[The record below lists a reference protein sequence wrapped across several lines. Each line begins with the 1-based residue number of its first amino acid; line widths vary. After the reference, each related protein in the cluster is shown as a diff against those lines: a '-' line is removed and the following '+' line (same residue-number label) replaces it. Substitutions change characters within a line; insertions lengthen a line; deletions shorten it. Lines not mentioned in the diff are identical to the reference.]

1 MYRAIGNTKIIIKV
15 SCIALASRQIDT
27 HTHTKSSTHTHTHTQ
42 SLATTGK
49 LKNTIKKHIF
59 QHAYMHER
67 QHYPICGMLCHIAMV

>member
-1 MYRAIGNTKIIIKV
+1 MLNWNSGKRKKKIKTNPGLEG
-15 SCIALASRQIDT
+15 SSYT
-27 HTHTKSSTHTHTHTQ
+27 HTHTQSLAHTHTHTQ